1 MNETIVAVS
10 TAPGEGGI
18 GIVRLSGDR
27 AEEILARLYETKRG
41 AEEKS
46 RLRVCLTDDGAPEA
60 FANDAQSG
68 QDRKDRAASDEPNGH
83 DWEDHLLFED
93 RKMHYGWIV
102 DPVSSE
108 TIDEVLCV
116 VMHAPHSYTGED
128 VAEIQCHGGPIPLR
142 KILRA
147 CYALGAAPAAPGEF
161 TKRAFLNG
169 RIDLIQAGAVID
181 LINSRTD
188 LSYLAARELADGR
201 LSARIREA
209 RTLILETLAEIAVR
223 IDYPEAFESE
233 AKGDESFSSGEDELR
248 NISQEESHSAEK
260 EALIGSLRRAEDILN
275 DLISGADRG
284 RLVRDGLR
292 TCIIGRPNVGK
303 SSLYNALLRAD
314 AAIVTAEPGTTRDT
328 LETWLDLGG
337 AAVVVVDT
345 AGIREDAG
353 AVEQEGIKRAQ
364 EAYERAD
371 VCIFVLDGA
380 APLADED
387 LRIAKNLD
395 KTKPTIL
402 ALNKND
408 LGNIITDEE
417 ALAIA
422 PFAIGVIR
430 TTLATT
436 EENEGI
442 EPEGLSSLEEL
453 LAGLVTEGKMPSEQ
467 KFLVT
472 KEAHKA
478 ALENAVAGI
487 REGYTALMSG
497 EPAELAEVSVND
509 AYRILGEIIGEEA
522 GDDVIN
528 RVFEGFC
535 VGK

>member
-27 AEEILARLYETKRG
+27 AEEILAQLYETKRG

-46 RLRVCLTDDGAPEA
+46 RLRVCDGGE
-60 FANDAQSG
+60 
-68 QDRKDRAASDEPNGH
+68 DR
-83 DWEDHLLFED
+83 LLFED

-102 DPVSSE
+102 DPVSNE

-169 RIDLIQAGAVID
+169 RIDLVQAGAVID

-209 RTLILETLAEIAVR
+209 RSLILETLAEIAVR
-223 IDYPEAFESE
+223 IDYPEAFEGE
-233 AKGDESFSSGEDELR
+233 AKVDEPDANGLRRGIPETDEGR
-248 NISQEESHSAEK
+248 GAEIV
-260 EALIGSLRRAEDILN
+260 ALVDSLRRAEDILN

-345 AGIREDAG
+345 AGIREEAG

-371 VCIFVLDGA
+371 VCVFVLDGA

-387 LRIAKNLD
+387 LRIAESLD

-408 LGNIITDEE
+408 LGTIITNEE
-417 ALAIA
+417 ALSLV
-422 PFAIGVIR
+422 PFAIGVVR
-430 TTLATT
+430 TTLATSDKN
-436 EENEGI
+436 EEI
-442 EPEGLSSLEEL
+442 DPEGVSSLEEL
-453 LAGLVTEGKMPSEQ
+453 LARLVTEGKMPSEQ

-472 KEAHKA
+472 KEAHKI
-478 ALENAVAGI
+478 ALENAAAGI
-487 REGYTALMSG
+487 REGYTALDSD

-522 GDDVIN
+522 DDDVIN